1 MKKSHLILSTLLVIA
16 TAGTTVHA
24 QTLNSGD
31 ILYHSFHSP
40 QATRLNPAFFP
51 NDANFYITGPR
62 VGFGLSMP
70 MSYQDL
76 GMKVVGDSTVLDLN
90 HVLEQVET
98 TGTRFG
104 FNGDGDIAGFGFK
117 IKPLGLR
124 INAAFGLR
132 IDGTLDVPVDMARL
146 FTEGNTGTNRNLTM
160 SASDMLMTQAYGY
173 LSMGASMELPMMP
186 AITVGARLNI
196 LDGIFISSV
205 KSLDINFITGDH
217 NESLRLTADYLIN
230 SAGIFGVKNKGGFKY
245 SFERQEGSVNN
256 FGFTLDLGANY
267 HLGDYDISIS
277 LLDVGP
283 GIYWHNNAMTLVPK
297 HKGSSVTFDGMNL
310 TTLLQGGTVD
320 TATLYSYSD
329 SIMNMIVADTTLHNF
344 WSGVP
349 TRLYLG
355 ASYSMG
361 PLLRLGYLFHG
372 EWNRGLF
379 YRHSTF
385 RFNNTLSATANLMD
399 WMDLTVANSI
409 TFDGNGMD
417 FINPGI
423 SASINLF
430 RRLQVYGAID
440 YSSNLY
446 LVNVKSFRVFA
457 GISFVALKT
466 QPFLVMPDET
476 SPLETE
482 SSSAT
487 REIPDAE

>member
-1 MKKSHLILSTLLVIA
+1 MKKTRIFLSILLIAA
-16 TAGTTVHA
+16 TAMTGTATQA

-51 NDANFYITGPR
+51 SDASFYISGPR

-70 MSYQDL
+70 MSYSDL
-76 GMKVVGDSTVLDLN
+76 GMHVEGDSTVLDLN
-90 HVLEQVET
+90 HILEQIET

-104 FNGDGDIAGFGFK
+104 LTGDGDILGFGFK

-124 INAAFGLR
+124 INAALGVKL
-132 IDGTLDVPVDMARL
+132 DGTIDVPTDMAKL
-146 FTEGNTGTNRNLTM
+146 VTEGNTGQNRNLTM
-160 SASDMLMTQAYGY
+160 SANDMMIMQAYGY
-173 LSMGASMELPMMP
+173 LSLGASMELPMVSNL
-186 AITVGARLNI
+186 TVGARLNI
-196 LDGIFISSV
+196 LDGIFVSSV
-205 KSLDINFITGDH
+205 KSMNINLVTGDH
-217 NESLRLTADYLIN
+217 NENLRLSADYLIN
-230 SAGIFGVKNKGGFKY
+230 SAGMYGLKNKGKLKY
-245 SFERQEGSVNN
+245 SFERQEDASFSN
-256 FGFTLDLGANY
+256 FGFTFDLGANY
-267 HLGDYDISIS
+267 HIGDYDISLS

-283 GIYWHNNAMTLVPK
+283 GICWSNNAMTLEPK

-310 TTLLQGGTVD
+310 TTLLTDGVVD
-320 TATLYSYSD
+320 TATLYSYGD
-329 SIMNMIVADTTLHNF
+329 SLMNMIAADTTLHHF

-379 YRHSTF
+379 YRNSTF

-399 WMDLTVANSI
+399 WMDLTIANSI

-417 FINPGI
+417 FLNPGI

-446 LVNVKSFRVFA
+446 LVNIKSFRFFA

-466 QPFLVMPDET
+466 KPFLVIPDET
-476 SPLETE
+476 SPLE
-482 SSSAT
+482 SSSSDSSS
-487 REIPDAE
+487 EE